1 MGACVQGDDIQVDL
15 EHRIDSG
22 VAGNQEGQGNAAV
35 SVKKQTDMPTVL
47 IDRLVRERAK
57 NTLKKFRGRA
67 KPS

>member
-1 MGACVQGDDIQVDL
+1 MIAHAV
-15 EHRIDSG
+15 EHEQSRIDLDVMQSTTPQTEVG
-22 VAGNQEGQGNAAV
+22 RD
-35 SVKKQTDMPTVL
+35 VKKQTDMPTVL